1 MSPRIAIQPDSVIHP
16 NGVRQSFSD
25 RWIELAKTRGF
36 DAVPVDVFAPDA
48 MSRIAGCDAFMW
60 RYASSACPRL
70 YARRLLQAVETGLA
84 IPVFP
89 STRSAWFYEDKV
101 GQDYFFRAAGIPHA
115 ATQIFWTRRDAERF
129 CQNAAYPF
137 VLKLAGGHQSSN
149 VRLLATRAEALF
161 YVDQL
166 FGHGLV
172 SLGCRAA
179 SRSRL
184 LLRRLR
190 AAADIVRGLNPYAS
204 TRDAELQHGYFYA
217 QEFLPGNAFE
227 ISAIVIGNRACACR
241 RFIRPGDFRTH
252 GSNGGMDFDPAA
264 IGEDAIRLAYRV
276 ARKLGAQTIA
286 VDILRRGSEPVA
298 IELTVNYASWVVRDC
313 LGYWVLEGDP
323 DSGALTW
330 VDGSLCA
337 EDAILEDFLEE
348 IHRSMQRLPDRAVAM
363 LA

>member
-1 MSPRIAIQPDSVIHP
+1 MSLRIAIQPDSVTHP
-16 NGVRQSFSD
+16 NGERQSFSD
-25 RWIELAKTRGF
+25 RWIELAKTRRF

-70 YARRLLQAVETGLA
+70 FARRLLQAVEAGLA

-115 ATQIFWTRRDAERF
+115 ATRIFWTRRDAERF
-129 CQNAAYPF
+129 CQNATYPF
-137 VLKLAGGHQSSN
+137 VLKLAGGHQSAN

-172 SLGCRAA
+172 SLGYRVA

-190 AAADIVRGLNPYAS
+190 AAADFARGRNPYAS

-227 ISAIVIGNRACACR
+227 VSAIVIGNRACACR
-241 RFIRPGDFRTH
+241 RFIRPGDFRTR
-252 GSNGGMDFDPAA
+252 GSSGVMDFDPAA
-264 IGEDAIRLAYRV
+264 IGEDAIRLAYRI
-276 ARKLGAQTIA
+276 ARKLDAQTIA
-286 VDILRRGSEPVA
+286 VDILRRGNEPVA

-313 LGYWVLEGDP
+313 PGYWVLEGDP
-323 DSGALTW
+323 ETGELGWVSG
-330 VDGSLCA
+330 SMRA
-337 EDAILEDFLEE
+337 EDVILENFLEE
-348 IHRSMQRLPDRAVAM
+348 IHHSARVPTHRAVTMPA
-363 LA
+363 